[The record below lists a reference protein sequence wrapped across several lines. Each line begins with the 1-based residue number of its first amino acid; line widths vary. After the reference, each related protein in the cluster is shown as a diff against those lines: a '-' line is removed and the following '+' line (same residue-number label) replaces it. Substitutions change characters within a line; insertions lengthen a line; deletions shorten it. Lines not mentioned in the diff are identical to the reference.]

1 MIESF
6 RIAMQAIASNKMR
19 SLLTMLG
26 IIIGIASVV
35 AIVSIGAGT
44 QNELEETFA
53 EMGTDSISLQTNRRA
68 SLSPSEEFTMT
79 DVTAIADRF
88 EGEVTYVYP
97 SVTGQATIQAD
108 IDDTGASLS
117 GTIVEGAEINNLEM
131 LAGRFLMD
139 HEVEQYRNSIVIDS
153 DLAEELYGS
162 SAGAVGE
169 TMYLKSGSTTSGYL
183 VVGVYEAEESIMG
196 FSSYTIYA
204 PYTTVD
210 KVMNLNG
217 EVPSIT
223 VKLESDVDVEDFG
236 TRLISFIEA
245 RKGNVG
251 EEKYDTFSA
260 EAIMETASEMLGMLA
275 TVISAIAAIS
285 LLVGGIGV
293 MNIMLVS
300 VTERI
305 KEIGIRKALGAK
317 RRAILQQ
324 FLIEAV
330 VITLIGGVIG
340 IILGAVMGNIAGN
353 ALDMKASISLEA
365 VAIATGFSML
375 IGIFFG
381 LYPANRAAKLDPIEA
396 LRHE

>member
-35 AIVSIGAGT
+35 AILAIGAGT
-44 QNELEETFA
+44 QTELEESFA
-53 EMGTDSISLQTNRRA
+53 ELGTDSISLQTARNVD
-68 SLSPSEEFTMT
+68 LSPSEEFTMT
-79 DVTAIADRF
+79 DVEALAGRF
-88 EGEVTYVYP
+88 EDEVRYVLP
-97 SVTGQATIQAD
+97 NISGSATIQAD
-108 IDDTGASLS
+108 IDDAGVSVN
-117 GTIVEGAEINNLEM
+117 GTIAEGDIINNLEM
-131 LAGRFLMD
+131 VSGRFLMD
-139 HEVEQYRNSIVIDS
+139 HEVEEYRNSIVIGD
-153 DLAEELYGS
+153 DLSEALFGEGQ
-162 SAGAVGE
+162 AVGQ
-169 TMYLKSGSTTSGYL
+169 TIHLKRGNATTGYL
-183 VVGVYEAEESIMG
+183 VVGVYEAQESMMG
-196 FSSYTIYA
+196 FTGYTIYA
-204 PYTTVD
+204 PYTTIE
-210 KVMNLNG
+210 KVMNFNG
-217 EVPSIT
+217 KVPSIT
-223 VKLESDVDVEDFG
+223 VKLEQDVDVNDFG
-236 TRLISFIEA
+236 ARMIAFMEA

-251 EEKYDTFSA
+251 QGKYDTFSA
-260 EAIMETASEMLGMLA
+260 ESIMEMASEMLGLLT

-305 KEIGIRKALGAK
+305 REIGIRKALGAK
-317 RRAILQQ
+317 RSAILQQ
-324 FLIEAV
+324 FLIESV

-340 IILGAVMGNIAGN
+340 ILLGALMGNVAGN
-353 ALDMKASISLEA
+353 MLDMKASISLDA
-365 VAIATGFSML
+365 VLIATGFSML

>member
-1 MIESF
+1 MMESF

-44 QNELEETFA
+44 QTELEESFA
-53 EMGTDSISLQTNRRA
+53 ELGTDSISLQTARNA
-68 SLSPSEEFTMT
+68 ELSPSEEFTMA
-79 DVTAIADRF
+79 DVDALANRF
-88 EGEVTYVYP
+88 EDEVRYVLP
-97 SVTGQATIQAD
+97 NISGQATIQAD
-108 IDDTGASLS
+108 IDDTGVSIS
-117 GTIVEGAEINNLEM
+117 GTIAEGDVINNLE
-131 LAGRFLMD
+131 LVSGRFLMD
-139 HEVEQYRNSIVIDS
+139 HEIDEYRNSIVIGD
-153 DLAEELYGS
+153 DLAEKVFGDEH
-162 SAGAVGE
+162 AVGE
-169 TMYLKSGSTTSGYL
+169 TVHLKRGNSTTGYL
-183 VVGVYEAEESIMG
+183 VVGVYEAQESVMG
-196 FSSYTIYA
+196 FTGYTIYA

-210 KVMNLNG
+210 KVLSLNG

-223 VKLESDVDVEDFG
+223 VKLQQDVDVNDFG
-236 TRLISFIEA
+236 ARMIAFMEA

-251 EEKYDTFSA
+251 EGKYDTFSA
-260 EAIMETASEMLGMLA
+260 ESIMEMASEMLGLLTM
-275 TVISAIAAIS
+275 VISAIAAIS

-305 KEIGIRKALGAK
+305 REIGIRKALGAK
-317 RRAILQQ
+317 RSAILQQ

-340 IILGAVMGNIAGN
+340 IVLGAVMGNVVGN
-353 ALDMKASISLEA
+353 LLDMKATISLDA
-365 VAIATGFSML
+365 VVIATGFSML

>member
-1 MIESF
+1 MMESF
-6 RIAMQAIASNKMR
+6 RIAMHAIASNKMR

-44 QNELEETFA
+44 QNELEDSFA
-53 EMGTDSISLQTNRRA
+53 ELGTDSISLQSARGA
-68 SLSPSEEFTMT
+68 DLSPTEEFTMT
-79 DVTAIADRF
+79 DVDAIANRF
-88 EGEVTYVYP
+88 DDEVRYVVP
-97 SVTGQATIQAD
+97 NLSGSAIVQAD
-108 IDDTGASLS
+108 IDDTGVSLT
-117 GTIVEGAEINNLEM
+117 GTVAEGDVINNLEM
-131 LAGRFLMD
+131 VSGRFLME
-139 HEVEQYRNSIVIDS
+139 HEIEEYRNSVVIGD
-153 DLAEELYGS
+153 DLAEALFGT
-162 SAGAVGE
+162 GQAVGE
-169 TMYLKSGSTTSGYL
+169 TIHLKRGNTTSGYL
-183 VVGVYEAEESIMG
+183 IVGVYETKESVMG
-196 FSSYTIYA
+196 FTGYTVYA
-204 PYTTVD
+204 PYTTID
-210 KVMNLNG
+210 KVMNFNG
-217 EVPSIT
+217 KVPSIT
-223 VKLESDVDVEDFG
+223 VKLEQDVDVNDFG
-236 TRLISFIEA
+236 ARMVAFMEA

-251 EEKYDTFSA
+251 ENKYETFSA
-260 EAIMETASEMLGMLA
+260 ESIMEMASEMLGLLT

-305 KEIGIRKALGAK
+305 REIGIRKALGAK

-330 VITLIGGVIG
+330 VITMIGGVIG
-340 IILGAVMGNIAGN
+340 ILLGAFMGNIAGN
-353 ALDMKASISLEA
+353 LLDMQASISLNA
-365 VAIATGFSML
+365 VLVATGFSML

>member
-1 MIESF
+1 MMESF

-44 QNELEETFA
+44 QTELEESFA
-53 EMGTDSISLQTNRRA
+53 ELGTDSISLQIARNA
-68 SLSPSEEFTMT
+68 ELSPSEEFTMA
-79 DVTAIADRF
+79 DVDALAERF
-88 EGEVTYVYP
+88 EDEVRYVLP
-97 SVTGQATIQAD
+97 NISGQATIQAD
-108 IDDTGASLS
+108 IEDTGVSIS
-117 GTIVEGAEINNLEM
+117 GTIAEGDVINNLE
-131 LAGRFLMD
+131 LVSGRFLMD
-139 HEVEQYRNSIVIDS
+139 HEIDEYRNSIVIGD
-153 DLAEELYGS
+153 DLAGKVFGDEQ
-162 SAGAVGE
+162 AVGE
-169 TMYLKSGSTTSGYL
+169 TIHLKRGNSTTGYL
-183 VVGVYEAEESIMG
+183 VVGVYEAQESVMG
-196 FSSYTIYA
+196 FTGYTIYA

-210 KVMNLNG
+210 KVLSLNG

-223 VKLESDVDVEDFG
+223 VKLKQDVDVNDFG
-236 TRLISFIEA
+236 AHMIAFMEA

-251 EEKYDTFSA
+251 EGKYDTFSA
-260 EAIMETASEMLGMLA
+260 ESIMEMASEMLGLLTM
-275 TVISAIAAIS
+275 VISAIAAIS

-305 KEIGIRKALGAK
+305 REIGIRKALGAK
-317 RRAILQQ
+317 RSAILQQ

-340 IILGAVMGNIAGN
+340 IVLGAVMGNVAGN
-353 ALDMKASISLEA
+353 LLDMKATISLDA
-365 VAIATGFSML
+365 VVIATGFSML

>member
-1 MIESF
+1 MMESF
-6 RIAMQAIASNKMR
+6 RIAMHAIASNKMR

-53 EMGTDSISLQTNRRA
+53 EMGTDSISLQTARGA
-68 SLSPSEEFTMT
+68 DLSPSEEFTMT
-79 DVTAIADRF
+79 DVEAIANRF
-88 EGEVTYVYP
+88 EEEVRYVVP
-97 SVTGQATIQAD
+97 SISGQATLQAD
-108 IDDTGASLS
+108 IDDTGVSVS
-117 GTIVEGAEINNLEM
+117 GTTADGIEINNLEM
-131 LAGRFLMD
+131 VSGRFLMD
-139 HEVEQYRNSIVIDS
+139 HEVDEYRNSVVIGD
-153 DLAEELYGS
+153 DLAEELFGD
-162 SAGAVGE
+162 GQAVGE
-169 TMYLKSGSTTSGYL
+169 TIHLKRGNTTSGYL
-183 VVGVYEAEESIMG
+183 IVGVYEAEESIMG
-196 FSSYTIYA
+196 FSGYTIYA

-217 EVPSIT
+217 EIPSIT
-223 VKLESDVDVEDFG
+223 VKVGQDVDVEDFG
-236 TRLISFIEA
+236 NRMVAFMEA
-245 RKGNVG
+245 RKGNAG
-251 EEKYDTFSA
+251 ESKYQTFSA
-260 EAIMETASEMLGMLA
+260 EAIMETASEMLGLLT

-305 KEIGIRKALGAK
+305 REIGIRKALGAK
-317 RRAILQQ
+317 RSAILQQ

-340 IILGAVMGNIAGN
+340 IILGAVMGNAAGN
-353 ALDMKASISLEA
+353 MLDMKASISMDA
-365 VAIATGFSML
+365 VLIATGFSML

>member
-1 MIESF
+1 MMESF
-6 RIAMQAIASNKMR
+6 RIAMHAIASNKMR

-44 QNELEETFA
+44 QNELEATFA
-53 EMGTDSISLQTNRRA
+53 EMGTDSISLQKARGA
-68 SLSPSEEFTMT
+68 DLSPSEEFTMT
-79 DVTAIADRF
+79 DVEAIANRF
-88 EGEVTYVYP
+88 EDEVRYVVP
-97 SVTGQATIQAD
+97 SISGQATVQAD
-108 IDDTGASLS
+108 IDDTGVSVS
-117 GTIVEGAEINNLEM
+117 GTTADGIEINNLEM
-131 LAGRFLMD
+131 VSGRFLMD
-139 HEVEQYRNSIVIDS
+139 HEVEEYRNSVVIGD
-153 DLAEELYGS
+153 DLAEALFGEGQ
-162 SAGAVGE
+162 AVGQ
-169 TMYLKSGSTTSGYL
+169 TIHLKRGNTTSGYL
-183 VVGVYEAEESIMG
+183 IVGVYEAEESIMG
-196 FSSYTIYA
+196 FSGYTIYA

-217 EVPSIT
+217 EIPSIT
-223 VKLESDVDVEDFG
+223 VKVAQDVDVEDFG
-236 TRLISFIEA
+236 NRMVAFMEA
-245 RKGNVG
+245 RKGNAG
-251 EEKYDTFSA
+251 EGKYETFSA
-260 EAIMETASEMLGMLA
+260 EAIMETASEMLGLLT

-305 KEIGIRKALGAK
+305 REIGIRKALGAK

-340 IILGAVMGNIAGN
+340 IILGAVMGNLAGQ
-353 ALDMKASISLEA
+353 ALDMQASISLDA
-365 VAIATGFSML
+365 VLIATGFSML

>member
-1 MIESF
+1 MMESF
-6 RIAMQAIASNKMR
+6 RIAMHAIASNKMR

-53 EMGTDSISLQTNRRA
+53 ELGTDSISLQTSRRA
-68 SLSPSEEFTMT
+68 TLSPSEEFSMT
-79 DVTAIADRF
+79 DVEAIESRFAD
-88 EGEVTYVYP
+88 EVRYVLP
-97 SVTGQATIQAD
+97 TISGQATIQAD
-108 IDDTGASLS
+108 IDDTSIVIE
-117 GTIVEGAEINNLEM
+117 GTVPDGDTINNLE
-131 LAGRFLMD
+131 LVSGRFLMD
-139 HEVEQYRNSIVIDS
+139 HEVEEYRNSVVIGD
-153 DLAEELYGS
+153 DLAEELFGNEQ
-162 SAGAVGE
+162 AVGE
-169 TMYLKSGSTTSGYL
+169 TIHLKRGNTTSGYL
-183 VVGVYEAEESIMG
+183 IVGVYKAEESIMG
-196 FSSYTIYA
+196 FSNYTVYA

-223 VKLESDVDVEDFG
+223 VKMERDVDVEDFG
-236 TRLISFIEA
+236 TRLVSFMEA

-251 EEKYDTFSA
+251 EEKYETFSA
-260 EAIMETASEMLGMLA
+260 ETIMETASEMLGLLT

-305 KEIGIRKALGAK
+305 REIGIRKALGAK

-330 VITLIGGVIG
+330 VITLIGGLIG
-340 IILGAVMGNIAGN
+340 IALGAVMGNLAGSL
-353 ALDMKASISLEA
+353 LDMQASVSLEA
-365 VAIATGFSML
+365 VLIATGFSML

>member
-35 AIVSIGAGT
+35 AIVSIGNGT
-44 QNELEETFA
+44 QASLEDSFA
-53 EMGTDSISLQTNRRA
+53 ELGTDSISLQIARNA
-68 SLSPSEEFTMT
+68 DLSPSEEFTMT
-79 DVTAIADRF
+79 DVAAIADRF
-88 EGEVTYVYP
+88 EDEVTYVLP
-97 SVTGQATIQAD
+97 NISGQATIQAD
-108 IDDTGASLS
+108 IDDAGVSVN
-117 GTIVEGAEINNLEM
+117 GTIAEGDVIYNLDM
-131 LAGRFLMD
+131 VSGRFLMD
-139 HEVEQYRNSIVIDS
+139 HEVDEYRNSIVIGD
-153 DLAEELYGS
+153 DLSEALFGEGQ
-162 SAGAVGE
+162 AVGQIIH
-169 TMYLKSGSTTSGYL
+169 MKRGNSTTGYL
-183 VVGVYEAEESIMG
+183 VVGVYEAQKSVMG
-196 FSSYTIYA
+196 FTGYTIYA
-204 PYTTVD
+204 PYTTIE
-210 KVMNLNG
+210 KVMNFNG
-217 EVPSIT
+217 KVPSIT
-223 VKLESDVDVEDFG
+223 VKLQPDVDVNDFG
-236 TRLISFIEA
+236 ARMIAFMEA

-251 EEKYDTFSA
+251 QNKYDTFSA
-260 EAIMETASEMLGMLA
+260 ESIMEMASEMLGLFT

-305 KEIGIRKALGAK
+305 REIGIRKALGAK
-317 RRAILQQ
+317 RSAILQQ

-340 IILGAVMGNIAGN
+340 IGLGAVMGTEIGN
-353 ALDMKASISLEA
+353 MLDMKASISLDA
-365 VAIATGFSML
+365 ILIATGFSML

>member
-1 MIESF
+1 MMESF

-44 QNELEETFA
+44 QTELEESFA
-53 EMGTDSISLQTNRRA
+53 ELGTDSISLQIARNA
-68 SLSPSEEFTMT
+68 ELSPSEEFTMA
-79 DVTAIADRF
+79 DVDALANRF
-88 EGEVTYVYP
+88 EDEVRYVLP
-97 SVTGQATIQAD
+97 NISGQATIQAD
-108 IDDTGASLS
+108 IDDTGVSIS
-117 GTIVEGAEINNLEM
+117 GTIAEGDVINNLE
-131 LAGRFLMD
+131 LVSGRFLMD
-139 HEVEQYRNSIVIDS
+139 HEIDEYRNSIVIGD
-153 DLAEELYGS
+153 DLAGKVFGDEH
-162 SAGAVGE
+162 AVGE
-169 TMYLKSGSTTSGYL
+169 TVHLKRGNSTTGYL
-183 VVGVYEAEESIMG
+183 VVGVYEAQESVMG
-196 FSSYTIYA
+196 FTGYTIYA

-210 KVMNLNG
+210 KVLSLNG

-223 VKLESDVDVEDFG
+223 VKLQQDVDVNDFG
-236 TRLISFIEA
+236 ARMIAFMEA

-251 EEKYDTFSA
+251 EGKYDTFSA
-260 EAIMETASEMLGMLA
+260 ESIMEMASEMLGLLT

-305 KEIGIRKALGAK
+305 REIGIRKALGAK
-317 RRAILQQ
+317 RSAILQQ

-340 IILGAVMGNIAGN
+340 IVLGAVMGNVVGN
-353 ALDMKASISLEA
+353 LLDMKATISLDA
-365 VAIATGFSML
+365 VVIATGFSML